1 MAKFVS
7 ENDVVIA
14 ASLWLLERGPIPVR
28 VSMMIPVS
36 SNRYSDE
43 RRLSDGL
50 AAKGMDM
57 ARLSFASDGPDI
69 VAISD
74 RQYWQVECKGVGS
87 GQPSTY
93 RTSFDRGL
101 ASVVS
106 YFGTPAE
113 LPPECGSRTPFLA
126 LAIPSVTEY
135 LSQLRRRVRQS
146 LRLQLSLWLL
156 LCDPDSLAIVG
167 VSPTSPLPDGS
178 GA

>member
-1 MAKFVS
+1 MSKLVS

-14 ASLWLLERGPIPVR
+14 ASLWLLDRGAIPVR
-28 VSMMIPVS
+28 VSMMTPVG

-43 RRLSDGL
+43 RRLRDGL
-50 AAKGMDM
+50 AANGMDT

-69 VAISD
+69 VAVSE
-74 RQYWQVECKGVGS
+74 REYWQVECKGAGS

-106 YFGTPAE
+106 YFGTAAE
-113 LPPECGSRTPFLA
+113 LPPECGSRTPILA

-135 LSQLRRRVRQS
+135 LSQVRRRVRQS

-156 LCDPDSLAIVG
+156 LCNPESLAIAA
-167 VSPTSPLPDGS
+167 VSPTSPLADGP
-178 GA
+178 GT